1 MEIQI
6 KQISNSEF
14 NELNCH
20 TLFEDKLTDRVFG
33 VITNGI
39 YICKFGWQSDTLK
52 PFLLNLSDGICLI
65 GIDQNL
71 IIFDF
76 IKKKEVLKSSLDY
89 FFYKAVINKEHIYAI
104 TELEIL
110 KIRLISYEIVERYG
124 LPDYFEKIEFKESS
138 TEIHCVGDK
147 KITVMFQSS

>member
-6 KQISNSEF
+6 KQISKNEF
-14 NELNCH
+14 YELNCY

-33 VITNGI
+33 VITDGI
-39 YICKFGWQSDTLK
+39 YTCKFGWQSDTLK
-52 PFLLNLSDGICLI
+52 PFLLNISEGVYLI

-89 FFYKAVINKEHIYAI
+89 FFYEAVVDKEHIYAI

-110 KIRLISYEIVERYG
+110 KIGLTSYEVIERYE

-138 TEIHCVGDK
+138 TEIYCVGDE
-147 KITVMFQSS
+147 KITI